1 MILRLIY
8 VVAFLLTIYL
18 GYEMWGVNHAK
29 NIIEQVPGVQER
41 VNPKKQKVIIEFFDY
56 RCPHCRN
63 SHKYL
68 KEYQQQNPDV
78 TIIYQPLPVF
88 GKESVEDARF
98 ALAAGQQ
105 GRFHDVHDYLMART
119 QPVGLSDVKEIAL
132 ELDMDI
138 LKLKD
143 DLHSDV
149 VTKHMLGIMDAVA
162 ILNVQATP
170 TFLIGDMR
178 YVGSVSGV
186 AQLEELVMQA
196 YGAKK

>member
-18 GYEMWGVNHAK
+18 GYEMWGVNHAM
-29 NIIEQVPGVQER
+29 NIVKQVPGVQEK

-56 RCPHCRN
+56 RCPHCRS
-63 SHKYL
+63 SHTYL

-105 GRFHDVHDYLMART
+105 GRFQEVHDYLMARS
-119 QPVGLSDVKEIAL
+119 QPVGLTDVKEVAL
-132 ELDMDI
+132 ELDLDV

-143 DLHSDV
+143 DLHSEV
-149 VTKHMLGIMDAVA
+149 VTAHMLGIMDAVA
-162 ILNVQATP
+162 ILNIQATP
-170 TFLIGDMR
+170 TFLIGDMT
-178 YVGSVSGV
+178 YVGSIGGTE
-186 AQLEELVMQA
+186 QIDELLAQA
-196 YGAKK
+196 YGTKK